1 MKMDDESLEQV
12 EWQLAGT
19 RFPAAP
25 SGLRAAVLSGVQ
37 LELRASR
44 WDRRLAWTTALLLIV
59 GVGLNVGIVW
69 QESIAGGSRARSRAP
84 TASRQSLVDTAVLV
98 AEATDAATG
107 SQFARQLAALSG
119 RELTADDA
127 AAIDAA
133 IGQSPAV
140 HHNENRS
147 RG

>member
-1 MKMDDESLEQV
+1 MKMDEESLEQI

-19 RFPAAP
+19 PMPAAP

-37 LELRASR
+37 RELRASR
-44 WDRRLAWTTALLLIV
+44 WDRRLAWTAALLLIV

-69 QESIAGGSRARSRAP
+69 QESIAGGSRTKSRAP
-84 TASRQSLVDTAVLV
+84 MASRQSLVDTAVLV

-127 AAIDAA
+127 AAVDEA
-133 IGQSPAV
+133 ISQSPAV
-140 HHNENRS
+140 YHNENRS